1 MKKLIL
7 DYKKM
12 LNKRYV
18 KIYLLY
24 FGFFI
29 ANEPLE
35 QLMALFLAEKGL
47 SAQHYSY
54 VLSAFN
60 ACCIVVPGVIGFLA
74 VRYSAYAI
82 ADIGLLI
89 GVVVPVILAKTGR
102 ADFLTLLAVIL
113 LLVRTVFNN
122 SIGNDINYE
131 IDDNDRGKYFAVRDL
146 FLYGGCSAGL
156 FIGGI
161 ITRKESVEALYGGW
175 GLLYLI
181 PLIMLFVIRKG
192 SIREKRK
199 KETCDKEK
207 ISARDYAELL
217 KDKKV
222 LAYMGVNLFTSIY
235 GIAISYLPLYA
246 VTIGLTVSNVLSM
259 NAAVLMF
266 NALMALVVSHWGD
279 LKGRKGFSVF
289 DIAFD
294 CIPALLFMVSK
305 NIYVFAFAI
314 ILTMIKDMF
323 AAVSFAYFYDIF
335 PDERGTALLGL
346 IASID
351 SIVGILMPILIGYIW
366 KISPQL
372 VFGLAALGC
381 IIAALIAVL
390 FLPNVSRNGGD

>member
-1 MKKLIL
+1 
-7 DYKKM
+7 
-12 LNKRYV
+12 
-18 KIYLLY
+18 
-24 FGFFI
+24 
-29 ANEPLE
+29 
-35 QLMALFLAEKGL
+35 MA
-47 SAQHYSY
+47 
-54 VLSAFN
+54 V
-60 ACCIVVPGVIGFLA
+60 
-74 VRYSAYAI
+74 
-82 ADIGLLI
+82 
-89 GVVVPVILAKTGR
+89 T
-102 ADFLTLLAVIL
+102 
-113 LLVRTVFNN
+113 
-122 SIGNDINYE
+122 
-131 IDDNDRGKYFAVRDL
+131 
-146 FLYGGCSAGL
+146 L
-156 FIGGI
+156 FI
-161 ITRKESVEALYGGW
+161 
-175 GLLYLI
+175 
-181 PLIMLFVIRKG
+181 
-192 SIREKRK
+192 
-199 KETCDKEK
+199 
-207 ISARDYAELL
+207 
-217 KDKKV
+217 
-222 LAYMGVNLFTSIY
+222 SIY

-279 LKGRKGFSVF
+279 LKGRKGFYVF

-305 NIYVFAFAI
+305 NIYVFGFAI

-390 FLPNVSRNGGD
+390 FLANVGKDNSD

>member
-1 MKKLIL
+1 
-7 DYKKM
+7 M
-12 LNKRYV
+12 LCNHLQNVVATTYIFRLQLSTFIFYNK
-18 KIYLLY
+18 
-24 FGFFI
+24 
-29 ANEPLE
+29 
-35 QLMALFLAEKGL
+35 Q
-47 SAQHYSY
+47 
-54 VLSAFN
+54 
-60 ACCIVVPGVIGFLA
+60 
-74 VRYSAYAI
+74 
-82 ADIGLLI
+82 
-89 GVVVPVILAKTGR
+89 
-102 ADFLTLLAVIL
+102 
-113 LLVRTVFNN
+113 
-122 SIGNDINYE
+122 
-131 IDDNDRGKYFAVRDL
+131 
-146 FLYGGCSAGL
+146 
-156 FIGGI
+156 
-161 ITRKESVEALYGGW
+161 
-175 GLLYLI
+175 
-181 PLIMLFVIRKG
+181 LFVIRKG

-199 KETCDKEK
+199 QETCDKEK

-279 LKGRKGFSVF
+279 LKGRKGFFVF

-294 CIPALLFMVSK
+294 CIPALLFMASK